1 MRIARVLRHGFILVI
16 LAVLTGSAFVL
27 IETFCQGPVRPD
39 KYVHVVVDRGMT
51 FSQIAARFEEAGLVR
66 NGLVF
71 KALGRALRID
81 RRAKAGRYRFQ
92 PTVSMAS
99 ILRALYRGATFR
111 DQVVIPPGRRLD
123 EIARILAR
131 AAAVDSTQFVSLARD
146 SAFVVSLG
154 VPSKSADGFL
164 FPETYDIE
172 WREEAPSVLE
182 RMVKSFF
189 KVFDDS
195 MLARAREVGLTVNQ
209 AVTLASIIEK
219 EAYLESEKPVI
230 SAVFHN
236 RLKLGM
242 KLQADPTVR
251 YALGK
256 WKGRVLYSDLKVA
269 SPFNT
274 YMFHGLPPRPI
285 CNPGR
290 ASIRAS
296 LYPREGS
303 RDLFFVAQGDGSHFF
318 SARGIDHEQAKT
330 RYKARLDSIATAA
343 MADSTFAASLAD
355 SMRARYVADSIKA
368 AGR

>member
-1 MRIARVLRHGFILVI
+1 MRVARFLRDGLILTVSTA
-16 LAVLTGSAFVL
+16 LVFVL
-27 IETFCQGPVRPD
+27 VEIFCQPSVSPD

-51 FSQIAARFEEAGLVR
+51 FSQIAARFEQSGLVR

-71 KALGRALRID
+71 KALGRALRLD

-92 PTVSMAS
+92 PTASMAS
-99 ILRALYRGATFR
+99 LLRALYRGATFR
-111 DQVVIPPGRRLD
+111 DQIVIPPGRRLD
-123 EIARILAR
+123 EIARVLAR
-131 AAAVDSTQFVSLARD
+131 AASVDSTQFVRLARD
-146 SAFVVSLG
+146 SAFVASLG

-164 FPETYDIE
+164 FPDTYDIE

-195 MLARAREVGLTVNQ
+195 MLARTREVGLTVNQ

-219 EAYLESEKPVI
+219 EAYLETEKPVI

-236 RLKLGM
+236 RLKRGM

-256 WKGRVLYSDLKVA
+256 WKGRVLYSDLKVD

-274 YMFHGLPPRPI
+274 YMFSGLPPRPI

-290 ASIRAS
+290 ASIVAS

-318 SARGIDHEQAKT
+318 SERGIDHELAKA
-330 RYKARLDSIATAA
+330 RYKARLDSIATEA
-343 MADSTFAASLAD
+343 MMDSTFSARFAD
-355 SMRARYVADSIKA
+355 SLRARYVADSLKA